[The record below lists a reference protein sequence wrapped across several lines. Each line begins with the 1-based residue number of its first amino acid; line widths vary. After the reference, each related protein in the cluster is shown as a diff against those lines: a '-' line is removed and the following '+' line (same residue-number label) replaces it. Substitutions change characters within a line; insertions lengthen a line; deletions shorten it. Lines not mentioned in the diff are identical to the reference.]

1 MKIPVNYIARNL
13 WVRKLTTALTAGG
26 MALVVFVFAA
36 VLMLDAGLK
45 ATLVATGSDDNVV
58 VIRQGSQTEVQS
70 GLLREQAALIEAS
83 PEVARGADGRA
94 LVSKEVVVLNSLP
107 KIGDPTKRSN
117 VVVRGLP
124 ALGLTLRP
132 QVQIV
137 AGRMFRAG
145 SSEIVV
151 GRSVA
156 RGFAGVELGQEL
168 SFAGR
173 AWTVVGVFDASKTA
187 FDSEIWGD
195 VEQMMQAFRRQ
206 SYSSVIARLATRES
220 IAPLRARLD
229 EDPRLKVDLKREPQF
244 YSDQSA
250 GLSTFITLLGMALS
264 VIFSAGAMIGATIT
278 MYAAVATRTGEI
290 GTLRALGVPAFV
302 DPSGV
307 PGGGAAAG
315 ARRWDGRFD
324 CSQFPDCDHGVD
336 DQLPVVFRTRVL
348 LRADADD
355 RRLRNCVRARDG
367 LRRRLPAGDQG
378 GAHED
383 RGRAARRLKTL
394 AAAPR
399 RVRAYPAP
407 TVRVTRG
414 GTG

>member
-173 AWTVVGVFDASKTA
+173 AWTVVGVFDAGKTA

-290 GTLRALGVPAFV
+290 GTLRALGFQRSSILVAFLAEALLLALVGGMAGLIAASFLTAITVSTTNFQSFSELAFSFVLTPTIVAYAIAFALVMGFVGGFLPAIKAARMKIV
-302 DPSGV
+302 D
-307 PGGGAAAG
+307 A
-315 ARRWDGRFD
+315 
-324 CSQFPDCDHGVD
+324 
-336 DQLPVVFRTRVL
+336 
-348 LRADADD
+348 LRAD
-355 RRLRNCVRARDG
+355 
-367 LRRRLPAGDQG
+367 
-378 GAHED
+378 
-383 RGRAARRLKTL
+383 
-394 AAAPR
+394 
-399 RVRAYPAP
+399 
-407 TVRVTRG
+407 
-414 GTG
+414 